1 MPLLNVNMSCPLLFW
16 LVFIGLFH
24 CRASSPAHYTL
35 SNLLVPPP
43 THAMTSP
50 GFNDVSRDNISLFI
64 TQYLGL
70 PPLYSHPTLP
80 LSVHYTLMLF
90 YRPQKP
96 PFTLCSRRSRR
107 PILIAF
113 SRTLI
118 LLLLCSS
125 GDVEVN
131 PGPAVP
137 SSTPIPQALSF
148 YDFCNRNSLGFMH
161 VNIRSL
167 LPKFVLFTAL
177 AHSANPDVLAV
188 SESWLRKTTKNSD
201 ILIPNYN
208 IFRQDRTAKG
218 GGVAIY
224 CKDSL
229 QSSVLLSRSVP
240 KQFELLLLKIHLSKN
255 KSLTIAACYRPPSA
269 PSCALD
275 TICELIAP
283 HLSSELVLLGDLN
296 WNMLNTPAILQS
308 KLDALNLTQI
318 INEPTRYL
326 PKALNTGTLI
336 DIILTNFPSKY
347 TSAVFNQD
355 LSDHCLIACIRNGS
369 AVKRP
374 PLITVK
380 RSLKHFSEQAFLIDL
395 AGVSWKDID
404 LIPSVEDAWIF
415 FLNAFLT
422 ILNKHAP
429 FKKFRTRNRY
439 SPWFSPD
446 LTALNQHK
454 NILWRSA
461 LASNSPRDMQL
472 FREAR
477 NHYTQAVRKA
487 KASFFKQKFA
497 SCNTNSKK
505 FWDTVKSM
513 ENKNTSS
520 QLPTALKIGNTVT
533 TDKSTIIEH
542 FNKHFSTAGHAFHLA
557 TPTPVNSTAP
567 PTATRPSLP
576 HFSFSQIHSA
586 DVLKELQNLDP
597 YKSAGLD
604 NLDPFFLKLSAEIVA
619 TPITSLFNL
628 SFVSSEIPKDWKA
641 AAVIP
646 LFKGGDTL
654 DPNCYRPI
662 SIQPCLS
669 KVFESQVNKQ
679 ITDHFE
685 SHHTFSA
692 MQSGFRAGHGCTSAT
707 LKVLNYILTAID
719 KKHYCAAVFIDL
731 AKAFDSVNH
740 HILIGRL
747 NSLGFSNDCLAWF
760 TNYFS
765 DRVQC
770 VKSEGL
776 LSGPLAVSMG
786 VPQGSILG
794 PTLFSVYI
802 NEVALAAG
810 ESLIH
815 LYADDTI
822 LYTSGPSLDTVLT
835 TLQASFNATQLSFR
849 GLQLLLNTSKT
860 KCMLF
865 NRSLPAPT
873 RLSNITTLDGSDLE
887 YVGNYKY
894 LGVWL
899 DCKLSFQTHIKHLQ
913 SKVKSRIG
921 FLFRNKASFTHAAKH
936 TLVKLTILPILDFGD
951 VIYKIASN
959 TLLNKLDAVYHSA
972 IRFVT
977 KAPYTTRHCDLYAL
991 VGWPS
996 LHTRRQTHWLHVIY
1010 KTLLGKVPPYLS
1022 SLVTIASPTCSTRS
1036 SRYISLVTP
1045 KTNSFFGRLSFQ
1057 FSAANDW
1064 NELQKSLKLETLISL
1079 TSFKHQLSEQLTDYC
1094 TCT

>member
-1 MPLLNVNMSCPLLFW
+1 
-16 LVFIGLFH
+16 
-24 CRASSPAHYTL
+24 
-35 SNLLVPPP
+35 
-43 THAMTSP
+43 
-50 GFNDVSRDNISLFI
+50 
-64 TQYLGL
+64 
-70 PPLYSHPTLP
+70 
-80 LSVHYTLMLF
+80 
-90 YRPQKP
+90 
-96 PFTLCSRRSRR
+96 
-107 PILIAF
+107 
-113 SRTLI
+113 
-118 LLLLCSS
+118 
-125 GDVEVN
+125 
-131 PGPAVP
+131 
-137 SSTPIPQALSF
+137 
-148 YDFCNRNSLGFMH
+148 
-161 VNIRSL
+161 
-167 LPKFVLFTAL
+167 
-177 AHSANPDVLAV
+177 
-188 SESWLRKTTKNSD
+188 
-201 ILIPNYN
+201 
-208 IFRQDRTAKG
+208 
-218 GGVAIY
+218 
-224 CKDSL
+224 
-229 QSSVLLSRSVP
+229 
-240 KQFELLLLKIHLSKN
+240 
-255 KSLTIAACYRPPSA
+255 
-269 PSCALD
+269 
-275 TICELIAP
+275 
-283 HLSSELVLLGDLN
+283 
-296 WNMLNTPAILQS
+296 MLNTPAILQS

-415 FLNAFLT
+415 LRNAFLT

-461 LASNSPRDMQL
+461 LASNSPHDMQL

-533 TDKSTIIEH
+533 TDKSTIIEN

-604 NLDPFFLKLSAEIVA
+604 NLDPFFLKLSAGIVA

-662 SIQPCLS
+662 SILPCLS

-707 LKVLNYILTAID
+707 LKVLNDILTAID

-747 NSLGFSNDCLAWF
+747 DSLGFSNDCLAWF

-770 VKSEGL
+770 VKSEDL

-786 VPQGSILG
+786 VPQGSIPG

-802 NEVALAAG
+802 NEVTLAAG

-835 TLQASFNATQLSFR
+835 TLQASFNAIQLSFR

-887 YVGNYKY
+887 YVDNYKY

-972 IRFVT
+972 ICFVT
-977 KAPYTTRHCDLYAL
+977 KAPYTTHHCDLYAL

-1036 SRYISLVTP
+1036 SRHISLVTP

>member
-1 MPLLNVNMSCPLLFW
+1 
-16 LVFIGLFH
+16 
-24 CRASSPAHYTL
+24 
-35 SNLLVPPP
+35 
-43 THAMTSP
+43 MT
-50 GFNDVSRDNISLFI
+50 
-64 TQYLGL
+64 T
-70 PPLYSHPTLP
+70 
-80 LSVHYTLMLF
+80 
-90 YRPQKP
+90 
-96 PFTLCSRRSRR
+96 
-107 PILIAF
+107 
-113 SRTLI
+113 
-118 LLLLCSS
+118 
-125 GDVEVN
+125 
-131 PGPAVP
+131 
-137 SSTPIPQALSF
+137 
-148 YDFCNRNSLGFMH
+148 
-161 VNIRSL
+161 
-167 LPKFVLFTAL
+167 
-177 AHSANPDVLAV
+177 
-188 SESWLRKTTKNSD
+188 
-201 ILIPNYN
+201 
-208 IFRQDRTAKG
+208 
-218 GGVAIY
+218 
-224 CKDSL
+224 
-229 QSSVLLSRSVP
+229 
-240 KQFELLLLKIHLSKN
+240 
-255 KSLTIAACYRPPSA
+255 
-269 PSCALD
+269 
-275 TICELIAP
+275 
-283 HLSSELVLLGDLN
+283 
-296 WNMLNTPAILQS
+296 
-308 KLDALNLTQI
+308 
-318 INEPTRYL
+318 
-326 PKALNTGTLI
+326 KALNTGTLI

-415 FLNAFLT
+415 FKNAFLT

-454 NILWRSA
+454 NVLWRSA

-533 TDKSTIIEH
+533 TDKSTIIEN

-662 SIQPCLS
+662 SILPCLS

-707 LKVLNYILTAID
+707 LKVLNDILTAID

-835 TLQASFNATQLSFR
+835 TLQASFNAIQLSFR

-887 YVGNYKY
+887 YVDNYKY

-977 KAPYTTRHCDLYAL
+977 KAPYTTHHCDLYAL

-1036 SRYISLVTP
+1036 SRYISLVTR